1 MVGFEAFAIIIYALV
16 AALILN
22 RSVVEIGV
30 LGLVI
35 STIAML
41 WNFIYNYLFD
51 QVEFSLKKDR
61 FNRSILTR
69 VTHALLFE
77 LGLLIVTLPLIAF
90 WLNMTLWHAFILDI
104 GFVVFFSVYA
114 FVYNWVFDSIY
125 LRLNKIKPLAV

>member
-1 MVGFEAFAIIIYALV
+1 MVGCEAFAIIIFAPV

-22 RSVVEIGV
+22 KTVVEIGV

-41 WNFIYNYLFD
+41 WSFIYNYLFD

-77 LGLLIVTLPLIAF
+77 LGLLIVILPLIAF

-104 GFVVFFSVYA
+104 AFVVFFLVYA
-114 FVYNWVFDSIY
+114 FV
-125 LRLNKIKPLAV
+125 